1 MTGPTPP
8 PRSAYAVDPTVGLA
22 ALPWDWTTPTPLT
35 PPDIS
40 PDDHRAAA
48 WTSEPLPDA
57 LLITGRPTITVVL
70 RSDRPDVPVR
80 AWLSDVRP
88 DGSST
93 LIAQGW
99 VRADP
104 RDRPADGVR
113 QPR

>member
-1 MTGPTPP
+1 MRLIRPSGSP
-8 PRSAYAVDPTVGLA
+8 

-48 WTSEPLPDA
+48 WLSEPFPDA

-88 DGSST
+88 TVRRRSSPTAGS
-93 LIAQGW
+93 A
-99 VRADP
+99 P
-104 RDRPADGVR
+104 PM
-113 QPR
+113 